1 MLTKIFPKVRLTA
14 VFVALVLASCATFTG
29 TTDNPVERSFTWFS
43 YVAGDDIKAACTAT
57 SRDAKQIRAY
67 ELKGIEGGADFE
79 ARARNESGN
88 VARFSFSNPL
98 GPWELRRSEMRL
110 TNVQASEIIS
120 ALNHDATLAPS
131 PAGQQLASNEFYW
144 IIAACSAGSFQMS
157 AFAQNKVDLS
167 GLTFVPELL
176 AYDETDV
183 SFRKPKPVEGF
194 ADGAFYIKI
203 NSAADGIVRGL

>member
-1 MLTKIFPKVRLTA
+1 MDRRSLP
-14 VFVALVLASCATFTG
+14 VLAS
-29 TTDNPVERSFTWFS
+29 
-43 YVAGDDIKAACTAT
+43 
-57 SRDAKQIRAY
+57 
-67 ELKGIEGGADFE
+67 FE
-79 ARARNESGN
+79 
-88 VARFSFSNPL
+88 
-98 GPWELRRSEMRL
+98 
-110 TNVQASEIIS
+110 
-120 ALNHDATLAPS
+120 
-131 PAGQQLASNEFYW
+131 
-144 IIAACSAGSFQMS
+144 MS